1 MARNV
6 INRSISFDP
15 QLFEQME
22 ERRVRLLMDRSEYVK
37 RCIMR
42 DMMAGGEMSIAE
54 APDKFTKGASVTSR
68 TKRRKN

>member
-1 MARNV
+1 
-6 INRSISFDP
+6 
-15 QLFEQME
+15 ME